1 MLRKAQTTTLK
12 QTFTWGPTGDKIL
25 GFKPRISNPKT
36 ASFWFTY
43 LNRPLIYILH
53 FEFTS
58 RQELGA
64 MIWCFLF
71 QYALYIP
78 GLTILM
84 KIPIVL
90 DDWLQI
96 GYLNKIRGGWERNS
110 KWGTG
115 SKVDSEAGN
124 APVKQLDD
132 PLGNDNK
139 AYTVDPPA
147 GLYPSIEV
155 A

>member
-1 MLRKAQTTTLK
+1 
-12 QTFTWGPTGDKIL
+12 
-25 GFKPRISNPKT
+25 
-36 ASFWFTY
+36 
-43 LNRPLIYILH
+43 
-53 FEFTS
+53 
-58 RQELGA
+58 
-64 MIWCFLF
+64 MICFFFFF

-78 GLTILM
+78 GLAILM

-132 PLGNDNK
+132 PVGNDNK